1 MYLLVCIVVVAVSVF
16 FFFFLPML
24 MTMMLLLTF
33 CLLLLFRSFSLS
45 LFIVVLFLERSHKHG
60 ICAHNF
66 RFLFRDL
73 NKVEEG
79 IGHKIGMLLQAIATS
94 LVGFIMGFVYGW
106 KLTLVMIAASPL
118 VVIAGG
124 IIGKVTS

>member
-1 MYLLVCIVVVAVSVF
+1 MLVVVIQVF
-16 FFFFLPML
+16 LQFCFSSFIFSWYDHINMVFA
-24 MTMMLLLTF
+24 LTI
-33 CLLLLFRSFSLS
+33 S
-45 LFIVVLFLERSHKHG
+45 
-60 ICAHNF
+60 
-66 RFLFRDL
+66 FLFRDL

-79 IGHKIGMLLQAIATS
+79 IGHKIGMLLQAITTV

-118 VVIAGG
+118 AVIAGG

>member
-1 MYLLVCIVVVAVSVF
+1 MYFSSFFTDVDDHDAVVDLLLVVVIQVF
-16 FFFFLPML
+16 F
-24 MTMMLLLTF
+24 TF
-33 CLLLLFRSFSLS
+33 A
-45 LFIVVLFLERSHKHG
+45 FIVVLFLERSHKHG